1 MGLFSKLFGKKSDSS
16 KNEEVKISIKE
27 LNIDTSQTPEK
38 FLNLKDEII
47 AFLID
52 SLQEINSL
60 EQEVFKRSEKLKN
73 PNEPNQVQPG
83 EAELWN
89 EYASRHKKILDQI
102 AINASLGGSRSF
114 GEPAK
119 YNYLSDPDTKFSF
132 IMKSANRAVIETMY
146 ENGITKKEQFVV
158 KKENENWKIDSKK
171 YGFSNENTWYKD
183 EL

>member
-38 FLNLKDEII
+38 FLYLKDEII

-52 SLQEINSL
+52 SLQKINKL
-60 EQEVFKRSEKLKN
+60 EQEVFRRSQKLKN

-83 EAELWN
+83 EDELWN
-89 EYASRHKKILDQI
+89 EYASRYKEILDQI
-102 AINASLGGSRSF
+102 GLNVSLGGSRSF
-114 GEPAK
+114 GKPAN
-119 YNYLSDPDTKFSF
+119 YDYLSDPDTKFFF
-132 IMKSANRAVIETMY
+132 IMKSANRSVIETTY

-158 KKENENWKIDSKK
+158 KKEKEKWKIESKK
-171 YGFSNENTWYKD
+171 YGFSGENTWYKD